1 MSTSRRVVD
10 DNEVVVEDEV
20 GHGRTGRETCA
31 GVEHCP
37 TGVLDVVLYVSHF
50 HCFGVIVLQAYCSGR
65 CNCYALGMC
74 LSPDRCLTCVEY
86 YTRLNLTLT

>member
-20 GHGRTGRETCA
+20 GHGRQAEKPAQEWSTVRQAC
-31 GVEHCP
+31 
-37 TGVLDVVLYVSHF
+37 LMLFFKVSHF

-65 CNCYALGMC
+65 CNCCALGMC